1 MGGEKATHSGVDE
14 RSGGQHNSPHNET
27 DGKGEPYMF
36 ELDAVEVSVLL
47 TLISAVLLVIALGRK
62 QPY

>member
-1 MGGEKATHSGVDE
+1 
-14 RSGGQHNSPHNET
+14 
-27 DGKGEPYMF
+27 MF